1 MKEFYGAIVGDIVG
15 SVYEFANIKTK
26 DFPLFQR
33 RSFATDDSIMTLAV
47 LQALVDMVQCGRF
60 DSATDDEW
68 RGLFKHS
75 MLDIG
80 HPYPTCGYGN
90 RFRQWMYSHDP
101 QPYRSCGNGSAMRVS
116 PVAWFARSLEECERL
131 ARLTAEPTHDHP
143 DGIAGAQATAG
154 AVYLALHG
162 ASKDEIKEYVERYYP
177 VDFTLDEIRPSYT
190 FDHFAATCAGTVPY
204 AVEAFLES
212 TDFEDC
218 IRNTISIGGD
228 SDTLAAV
235 SGAIAEAFYGV
246 PTKYRGA
253 VVGRLDSSLRSILTQ
268 LPVVDWPLEDRTG
281 DLTPQEAAAFLRS
294 RDNFLLITHI
304 RPDGDT
310 LGCAAALCRVLR
322 GLGKTAA
329 ILPNDRTSAGYAP
342 YVAGLWASGGY
353 EPDTVVTVDL
363 SAPSMFTDNA
373 EPYRGRVDLAIDH
386 HIDGGLFSPRRCV
399 YPERAACGEIVYEIA
414 DALGQLTPE
423 VALPLYVAIATDT
436 GCFAFSNTTGDTHRV
451 AAELIA
457 EGIDYRSV
465 NTRHFRT
472 KTKRRIAMEGELLSG
487 LDFFNDDRTVFLTIS
502 LSMIDR
508 LHLDEDDLDNVAS
521 LGSQIEGVDCAI
533 TLRQQENGDWKASV
547 RTTERVNA
555 AELCA
560 VFGGG
565 GHAEAAGCILHGMEL
580 GDVKSAMSS
589 AVRQLEA

>member
-15 SVYEFANIKTK
+15 SVYEFSNIKTK
-26 DFPLFQR
+26 DFPMFSR
-33 RSFATDDSIMTLAV
+33 RSFATDDSIMTLAI
-47 LQALVDMVQCGRF
+47 LQTLVEMVQSHRF

-68 RGLFKHS
+68 RELFQQS

-80 HPYPTCGYGN
+80 RPYPHCGYGN
-90 RFRQWMYSHDP
+90 RFREWMYSGHP
-101 QPYRSCGNGSAMRVS
+101 KPYHSCGNGSAMRVS

-131 ARLTAEPTHDHP
+131 ARLTAEPSHDHP
-143 DGIAGAQATAG
+143 DGIAGAKATAG

-162 ASKDEIKEYVERYYP
+162 ASKDEIKAYVEQYYK
-177 VDFTLDEIRPSYT
+177 VDFTLDEIRPAYT

-228 SDTLAAV
+228 SDTLAAI

-253 VVGRLDSSLRSILTQ
+253 VVGRLDPSLRSILTQ
-268 LPVVDWPLEDRTG
+268 LSAVDWPETDRSG

-294 RDNFLLITHI
+294 RDNFLILTHI

-310 LGCAAALCRVLR
+310 LGCGAALCRVLR
-322 GLGKTAA
+322 GLGKTACV
-329 ILPNDRTSAGYAP
+329 LLNDRTSAGYAP
-342 YVAGLWASGGY
+342 YMTGLWAGDGY
-353 EPDTVVTVDL
+353 EPDTVVTVDIAAESML
-363 SAPSMFTDNA
+363 TENAAPYLA
-373 EPYRGRVDLAIDH
+373 RVDLAIDH
-386 HIDGGLFSPRRCV
+386 HINGGLFSPRRCV

-414 DALGQLTPE
+414 AALGQLTPE
-423 VALPLYVAIATDT
+423 VALPLYVAVSTDT
-436 GCFAFSNTTGDTHRV
+436 GCFAFANTTAETHRV
-451 AAELIA
+451 AAELMTT
-457 EGIDYRSV
+457 GIDYRAA
-465 NTRHFRT
+465 NKRHFRT
-472 KTKRRIAMEGELLSG
+472 KTKRRIMMEGELLQG
-487 LDFFNDDRTVFLTIS
+487 MDFFADDRGVFITIS
-502 LSMIDR
+502 RAMIER
-508 LHLDEDDLDNVAS
+508 LRLDEDDLDNVAS
-521 LGSQIEGVDCAI
+521 LGAQIEGVDCAI
-533 TLRQQENGDWKASV
+533 TLREQENGDWKASV

-565 GHAEAAGCILHGMEL
+565 GHAEAAGCILHGLEL
-580 GDVKSAMSS
+580 SEVKRRMSS
-589 AVRQLEA
+589 ALK

>member
-68 RGLFKHS
+68 RELFKHS

-143 DGIAGAQATAG
+143 DGIAGAQAAAG

-268 LPVVDWPLEDRTG
+268 LPVVDWP
-281 DLTPQEAAAFLRS
+281 
-294 RDNFLLITHI
+294 
-304 RPDGDT
+304 
-310 LGCAAALCRVLR
+310 
-322 GLGKTAA
+322 
-329 ILPNDRTSAGYAP
+329 
-342 YVAGLWASGGY
+342 
-353 EPDTVVTVDL
+353 
-363 SAPSMFTDNA
+363 
-373 EPYRGRVDLAIDH
+373 
-386 HIDGGLFSPRRCV
+386 
-399 YPERAACGEIVYEIA
+399 
-414 DALGQLTPE
+414 PE

-436 GCFAFSNTTGDTHRV
+436 GCFAFSNTTGDTHRA

-465 NTRHFRT
+465 NKRHFRT